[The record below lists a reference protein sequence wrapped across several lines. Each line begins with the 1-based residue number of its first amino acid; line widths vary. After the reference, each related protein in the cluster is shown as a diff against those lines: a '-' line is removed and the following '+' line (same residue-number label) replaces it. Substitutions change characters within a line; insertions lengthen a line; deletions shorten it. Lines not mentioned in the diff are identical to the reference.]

1 MDKSFWAY
9 VFRPHHVVLAVI
21 ALRGILSGKHTGAFW
36 ALFIGE
42 VIHFIV
48 RGVGYF
54 AQQRVWMNRLEQRQ
68 QQEKESKM
76 NQNTNGPQS

>member
-42 VIHFIV
+42 VIHFIARSV
-48 RGVGYF
+48 AYF
-54 AQQRVWMNRLEQRQ
+54 VEQRAWQ
-68 QQEKESKM
+68 KRWKQKEQQEKETER
-76 NQNTNGPQS
+76 Q